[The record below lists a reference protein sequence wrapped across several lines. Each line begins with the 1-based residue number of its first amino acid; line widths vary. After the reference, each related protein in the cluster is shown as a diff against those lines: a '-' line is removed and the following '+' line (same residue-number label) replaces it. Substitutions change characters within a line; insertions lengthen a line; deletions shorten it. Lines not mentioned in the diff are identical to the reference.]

1 LFNEKIKAKPGF
13 PLQLTN
19 ECAGLNLHSLSA
31 MEEQSAEISS
41 MEGIFKKAMLI
52 SAHFKY
58 MAEDWRNGRECNGA
72 SGTNLTKA
80 FERQALYFTNFMC
93 KLMVTPSGVARPST
107 SLMRSVYRPVMD
119 FEIHHYQDCN
129 GRAQRD
135 CKVIASATSFLEGF
149 LDTLHNP

>member
-1 LFNEKIKAKPGF
+1 MVEKLCNEKIKAKPGF

-19 ECAGLNLHSLSA
+19 ECVGLNLHSLSA

-80 FERQALYFTNFMC
+80 FERYVFYFAFTIKNGSI
-93 KLMVTPSGVARPST
+93 V
-107 SLMRSVYRPVMD
+107 SLA
-119 FEIHHYQDCN
+119 N
-129 GRAQRD
+129 
-135 CKVIASATSFLEGF
+135 
-149 LDTLHNP
+149 

>member
-1 LFNEKIKAKPGF
+1 MLGGFCQNLIFGQKFDFSNSVFYETVKAKPGF
-13 PLQLTN
+13 PFQLTN

-31 MEEQSAEISS
+31 MEEQIAEISS

-80 FERQALYFTNFMC
+80 FERYVFYFC
-93 KLMVTPSGVARPST
+93 
-107 SLMRSVYRPVMD
+107 
-119 FEIHHYQDCN
+119 IHY
-129 GRAQRD
+129 
-135 CKVIASATSFLEGF
+135 
-149 LDTLHNP
+149 

>member
-1 LFNEKIKAKPGF
+1 
-13 PLQLTN
+13 
-19 ECAGLNLHSLSA
+19 

-80 FERQALYFTNFMC
+80 FERYVFYFAFTIKNGSIVSLANWQKIAIGKNLILWIIFFWLNILVNF
-93 KLMVTPSGVARPST
+93 LIAVQH
-107 SLMRSVYRPVMD
+107 SV
-119 FEIHHYQDCN
+119 
-129 GRAQRD
+129 
-135 CKVIASATSFLEGF
+135 
-149 LDTLHNP
+149 